1 MMENEKHTHVATDE
15 EERLEILPAEQHDRL
30 RSRWE
35 TIQGSFIDEPQ
46 HSVEAANEL
55 VGDLADRIR
64 ERFEEQRRE
73 IEGVW
78 EKGEE
83 VSTETLRLT
92 LQRYRSFFERLL
104 AV

>member
-1 MMENEKHTHVATDE
+1 MTEGEEQVQVATQQE
-15 EERLEILPAEQHDRL
+15 GLQILSPEQHDRL
-30 RSRWE
+30 HSRWE
-35 TIQGSFIDEPQ
+35 KIQGSFIDEPRR
-46 HSVEAANEL
+46 SVEAANEL

-64 ERFEEQRRE
+64 ERFEVQRRE
-73 IEGVW
+73 LETVW

-83 VSTETLRLT
+83 VSTETLRVT

>member
-1 MMENEKHTHVATDE
+1 MKEEGHAHIATE
-15 EERLEILPAEQHDRL
+15 ELEILPREQHERL

-35 TIQGSFIDEPQ
+35 AIQGSFIDEPQ
-46 HSVEAANEL
+46 RSVEEANDL
-55 VGDLADRIR
+55 VEDLANRIR
-64 ERFEEQRRE
+64 DRFDEQRRE
-73 IEGVW
+73 LQATW

>member
-1 MMENEKHTHVATDE
+1 MENDEHARVETHE

-35 TIQGSFIDEPQ
+35 TIQGSFIDEPRR
-46 HSVEAANEL
+46 SVEAANEL

-64 ERFEEQRRE
+64 ERFEEQRHE
-73 IEGVW
+73 LEGLW

-83 VSTETLRLT
+83 VSTETLRVT

>member
-1 MMENEKHTHVATDE
+1 MKDDEHDHVTTH

-35 TIQGSFIDEPQ
+35 TIQGSFIDEPRQ
-46 HSVEAANEL
+46 SVEAANEL

-64 ERFEEQRRE
+64 ERFEEQRHE
-73 IEGVW
+73 LEGLW
-78 EKGEE
+78 ERGEE
-83 VSTETLRLT
+83 VSTETLRVT

>member
-1 MMENEKHTHVATDE
+1 MQHNENIPVATEGDE
-15 EERLEILPAEQHDRL
+15 GLEILPREQYESL
-30 RSRWE
+30 RSRWQA
-35 TIQGSFIDEPQ
+35 IQGSFIDEPQ
-46 HSVEAANEL
+46 HSVEEADNL

-64 ERFEEQRRE
+64 ERFDEQRRE
-73 IEGVW
+73 LEAVW

-83 VSTETLRLT
+83 VSTETLRVT